1 MFHEAFTIIPVPN
14 PDGYVY
20 TWDADRLWYKN
31 RSPTGNEECIGIDM
45 NRNWGQHWRDSDN
58 PCHHW
63 YGGSR
68 PFEAAEVDAIA
79 SYIERTSNIRLL
91 IDLRSYGQMIMYPYS
106 FSCDFNPPNAEDL
119 IEAALGAF
127 KASKSVHGIPMTTGA
142 ACEVLYSAPG
152 SVLDWA
158 YSEAGIR
165 FTYSV
170 SLRDTGT
177 YGYLL
182 PPRLIRP
189 VGEETAVLIEY
200 LAKWIAQNKL

>member
-45 NRNWGQHWRDSDN
+45 NRNWVCHIPEILSRSSGTIDLSAKQGQHWQASDN

-63 YGGSR
+63 YSGSR

-91 IDLRSYGQMIMYPYS
+91 IDLRSYGQMSMPSFPFDSISSHSSLTFHCMVLTVMYPYS

-142 ACEVLYSAPG
+142 ACEVLYRY
-152 SVLDWA
+152 V
-158 YSEAGIR
+158 
-165 FTYSV
+165 
-170 SLRDTGT
+170 
-177 YGYLL
+177 
-182 PPRLIRP
+182 
-189 VGEETAVLIEY
+189 
-200 LAKWIAQNKL
+200 